1 MIFTHDTEVS
11 LAEAAALV
19 NTVDSDGVDGL
30 AQPAGLRRFLDRH
43 PFTGVI
49 LGTEAEVAEVR
60 EVRSQ
65 LGRLWQVADRD
76 AAVPI
81 INEILAACDARP
93 FLTRHD
99 EWDWH
104 LHVTPPEAPLAQRMA
119 AEAAMAFL
127 ELIRAD
133 DWARLKTCAA
143 DDCHDVLV
151 DLSKNRSKRFCD
163 DGNCGNRAAVAAYRA
178 RKRADERT
186 DRRLAAVRRAAVRG
200 DDGAPAGRGG
210 SRRRARGDL
219 AVCRRAVPGRAVRRP
234 PSAGGADDRPDP
246 ARLQRDLRHLTS
258 LRQAIAGHY
267 RRWYDLDVPID
278 QIAVTTGSSGAFL
291 VSFLAAFD
299 AGDRVLLARP
309 GYPAYRNILSSLG
322 CEVVELPCGPAE
334 RFQPTRELLDAA
346 LRDGPVAGLVLASPA
361 NPTGTMVDHDQLADL
376 AGWCRDH
383 GVRLVS
389 DEIYHGIVDASLPSG
404 SASAAAPGS
413 TIVRRWSSPRSPS
426 TRG

>member
-1 MIFTHDTEVS
+1 MLMTLGEEVSRVKMIFTHDTEVS

-30 AQPAGLRRFLDRH
+30 AQSAGLRSFLDRH

-49 LGTEAEVAEVR
+49 LGTETEVTEVR

-178 RKRADERT
+178 RKRAR
-186 DRRLAAVRRAAVRG
+186 
-200 DDGAPAGRGG
+200 
-210 SRRRARGDL
+210 
-219 AVCRRAVPGRAVRRP
+219 
-234 PSAGGADDRPDP
+234 
-246 ARLQRDLRHLTS
+246 
-258 LRQAIAGHY
+258 
-267 RRWYDLDVPID
+267 
-278 QIAVTTGSSGAFL
+278 
-291 VSFLAAFD
+291 
-299 AGDRVLLARP
+299 
-309 GYPAYRNILSSLG
+309 
-322 CEVVELPCGPAE
+322 
-334 RFQPTRELLDAA
+334 
-346 LRDGPVAGLVLASPA
+346 
-361 NPTGTMVDHDQLADL
+361 
-376 AGWCRDH
+376 
-383 GVRLVS
+383 
-389 DEIYHGIVDASLPSG
+389 
-404 SASAAAPGS
+404 
-413 TIVRRWSSPRSPS
+413 
-426 TRG
+426 

>member
-19 NTVDSDGVDGL
+19 NTVDSDGVDDL
-30 AQPAGLRRFLDRH
+30 AQPAGLRSFLDRH
-43 PFTGVI
+43 PYTGVI
-49 LGTEAEVAEVR
+49 LGTEEEVAEVR
-60 EVRSQ
+60 EVRHQ

-81 INEILAACDARP
+81 INEILASCDARP

-178 RKRADERT
+178 RKRAR
-186 DRRLAAVRRAAVRG
+186 
-200 DDGAPAGRGG
+200 
-210 SRRRARGDL
+210 
-219 AVCRRAVPGRAVRRP
+219 
-234 PSAGGADDRPDP
+234 
-246 ARLQRDLRHLTS
+246 
-258 LRQAIAGHY
+258 
-267 RRWYDLDVPID
+267 
-278 QIAVTTGSSGAFL
+278 
-291 VSFLAAFD
+291 
-299 AGDRVLLARP
+299 
-309 GYPAYRNILSSLG
+309 
-322 CEVVELPCGPAE
+322 
-334 RFQPTRELLDAA
+334 
-346 LRDGPVAGLVLASPA
+346 
-361 NPTGTMVDHDQLADL
+361 
-376 AGWCRDH
+376 
-383 GVRLVS
+383 
-389 DEIYHGIVDASLPSG
+389 
-404 SASAAAPGS
+404 
-413 TIVRRWSSPRSPS
+413 
-426 TRG
+426 